1 MIRIFLLN
9 LFLAVVYMALTDDV
23 SAANFVLGF
32 SLGWLLLAFYTRA
45 TGHPSYTSKI
55 FRLARFGIYFCYIL
69 IKANLAVAWEVIT
82 PGLSMSPR
90 IVRYSVEGLT
100 DVQITTLANAITLT
114 PGTLSADI
122 DPDTQLLYI
131 HCMYG
136 KDRDEAVREL
146 DELKDRLLQEVFGP

>member
-23 SAANFVLGF
+23 SLATFVVGF
-32 SLGWLLLAFYTRA
+32 GLGWLLLALYTRA
-45 TGHPSYTSKI
+45 TGQPSYAGKI
-55 FRLARFGIYFCYIL
+55 VRLIRFGLYFFYIL
-69 IKANLAVAWEVIT
+69 VKANFVVAWEIIT

-90 IVRYSVEGLT
+90 IIRYSVEGLT

-136 KDRDEAVREL
+136 KDRDEAVKEL
-146 DELKDRLLQEVFGP
+146 DELKNRLLQEVFGP